1 MKINSQVS
9 TAFKGFLFKL
19 LLHQYF
25 PHEQALTKHIKNK
38 NTSKLKNV
46 KEVFQELQRKIK
58 EQQNKVKETQR
69 KIKLM

>member
-25 PHEQALTKHIKNK
+25 PHEQALTKHIEK
-38 NTSKLKNV
+38 
-46 KEVFQELQRKIK
+46 
-58 EQQNKVKETQR
+58 
-69 KIKLM
+69 